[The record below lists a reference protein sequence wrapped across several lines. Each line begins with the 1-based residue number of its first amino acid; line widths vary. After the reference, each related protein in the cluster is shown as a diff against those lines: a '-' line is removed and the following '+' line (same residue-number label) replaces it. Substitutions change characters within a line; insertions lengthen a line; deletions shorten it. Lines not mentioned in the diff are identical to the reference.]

1 MSTTEQHNAAVV
13 EAALDAYR
21 RGLTPLPIPRH
32 SKSPAMTGWT
42 KVRWP
47 DPETDTGEGE
57 AAVRQAF
64 EEYTAG
70 GSTNLG
76 VLLGEASGDLIDVD
90 LDHPAAQRLKSYL
103 LPYTAAVH
111 GRETSRKSHYWY
123 RAKLGTLPPTRRLK
137 IPDVSGRGSG
147 VSVEI
152 RTTGSQTLVPPSIHP
167 ATAETYEWEGEPWG
181 GAEGPAVVDGTEL
194 LAQVTLLGLCAVLL
208 DAWPG
213 PGQRHDAYVALAG
226 GLLRYGDSQTV
237 HPFWERN
244 AGLVIRTLA
253 QATHDEDGAEQR
265 EREAIYSTKRR
276 LREGGEATGFTRLAE
291 YIGEESV
298 QIVERLVRDAE
309 AVAGFVPDV
318 DGDVPGWQPPWAR
331 QWDGLKIELDD
342 SAPVPEFVEVG
353 DAGEPRSLGSL
364 LPEHGSRG
372 EGERPTPDV
381 EEKDL
386 DEDVR
391 EDLDPLD
398 ARPSS
403 WSPVDLE
410 PYLTGKLKVPDP
422 EVCRRNDGACL
433 MYRGRVNMLFG
444 SSESAKS
451 WIAMAICLQEIEAGG
466 RALYLDFEDEPVQT
480 LNRLRLL
487 GAVDDDLRAQFSYI
501 RPEGPLADMQRNKWG
516 KDQPTKSGEF
526 AQDQFDMALQTLDPD
541 IIVADGMTALYGL
554 HGLDANDAVS
564 TDVITSWLK
573 RLTRNGRSTVIIIDH
588 QAKSAEKG
596 SMPLG
601 SQHKVAMVQGTLLQ
615 VWPIKQPMPGDVG
628 EMELV
633 VLKDRP
639 GQVRAHSQKT
649 GGRGKA
655 QVAGVVTLDSRTEGR
670 SSLIITPPR
679 RTPSGGGGTLNADG
693 EDVNDVE
700 RRVELD
706 FTDMSKILEKMAQRQ
721 DDEDTIIGAFRGEVG
736 VELSSRDLHD
746 LVDDDL
752 PRARTKAALDRLISR
767 GWIVAVRG
775 RGGNQYTLVA
785 VGEDGPVER
794 DPDESD
800 GDNGGEG

>member
-21 RGLTPLPIPRH
+21 RGLTPLPISRH
-32 SKSPAMTGWT
+32 SKSPSMTGWT
-42 KVRWP
+42 KLRWP
-47 DPETDTGEGE
+47 DPTADAGEGE
-57 AAVRQAF
+57 DAVRVAF
-64 EEYTAG
+64 EEYTVG

-90 LDHPAAQRLKSYL
+90 LDHPAAARLKSYL

-123 RAKLGTLPPTRRLK
+123 RAKPGTLPATRRLR
-137 IPDVSGRGSG
+137 IPDKSGRGSG

-152 RTTGSQTLVPPSIHP
+152 RGNGSQTIVPPSIHP

-181 GAEGPAVVDGTEL
+181 GDEGPAIVDGTEL
-194 LAQVTLLGLCAVLL
+194 LAQVILLGLCSVLL

-244 AGLVIRTLA
+244 SGLVIRTLA
-253 QATHDEDGAEQR
+253 LATHDEDGAEQR
-265 EREAIYSTKRR
+265 EREAIYTTKRR

-318 DGDVPGWQPPWAR
+318 AGDVPGWQPPWAR
-331 QWDGLKIELDD
+331 QWDGLTIELDD
-342 SAPVPEFVEVG
+342 SAPAPTFVEAS
-353 DAGEPRSLGSL
+353 DSAEPCSLGAL
-364 LPEHGSRG
+364 LPEHGA
-372 EGERPTPDV
+372 EKAEETDV
-381 EEKDL
+381 EKEAL
-386 DEDVR
+386 DEGTR

-410 PYLTGKLKVPDP
+410 PYLTGKLTVPDP
-422 EVCRRNDGACL
+422 EVCRRNDGVCL

-526 AQDQFDMALQTLDPD
+526 AQDQFDMALASLDPD

-596 SMPLG
+596 SMPIG

-655 QVAGVVTLDSRTEGR
+655 QVAGVVALDSRTEGR
-670 SSLIITPPR
+670 SSLVIAPPR

-706 FTDMSKILEKMAQRQ
+706 FTDMSKMIEKIAQRQ
-721 DDEDTIIGAFRGEVG
+721 DDEDTLIGAFRGEVG
-736 VELSSRDLHD
+736 IRLGSRDLFD
-746 LVDDDL
+746 IVDPDL
-752 PRARTKAALDRLISR
+752 PRERTKAALDRLISR
-767 GWIVAVRG
+767 GWIMAEGG
-775 RGGNQYTLVA
+775 RGGRRRRGRSCGTEPGREQRR
-785 VGEDGPVER
+785 ER
-794 DPDESD
+794 R
-800 GDNGGEG
+800 